1 MSSIRITRMEKELLR
16 IINNV
21 LVYKMNDERLQ
32 WVTITEVQLTPD
44 LQYAK
49 VFFSTLNDEIEPNEC
64 IQTLTKA
71 SGFIKKE
78 IANAHILRRMPE
90 IRFVYDDTGKRVR
103 NLEEVLKDT

>member
-49 VFFSTLNDEIEPNEC
+49 D
-64 IQTLTKA
+64 
-71 SGFIKKE
+71 
-78 IANAHILRRMPE
+78 AHILRRMPE